1 MGMSER
7 QVSLSL
13 GQVSKSQSQD
23 VGNRTVNFDDQG
35 HPVDVTFEH
44 NKVTAIH

>member
-7 QVSLSL
+7 QVVLAL
-13 GQVSKSQSQD
+13 GQVSKSESQD
-23 VGNRTVNFDDQG
+23 VGNRTVNFDNQG

-44 NKVTAIH
+44 NKVVSIH